1 MKCERPTGVQ
11 IYRYTEQL
19 FGLGTTTYEIRT
31 EGQWV
36 PICTPSEKS
45 WAWDEK
51 TKAYSA
57 TKCVP
62 GDKAITKKE
71 LSRLGNLPWQTVTTE
86 TVDFVTLSRRHLIT
100 GPADFTQCK
109 PFSRG

>member
-71 LSRLGNLPWQTVTTE
+71 LSRLGNLPWQTVTTG
-86 TVDFVTLSRRHLIT
+86 LCN
-100 GPADFTQCK
+100 AFTQTPDYGAC
-109 PFSRG
+109 GLHAMQTL